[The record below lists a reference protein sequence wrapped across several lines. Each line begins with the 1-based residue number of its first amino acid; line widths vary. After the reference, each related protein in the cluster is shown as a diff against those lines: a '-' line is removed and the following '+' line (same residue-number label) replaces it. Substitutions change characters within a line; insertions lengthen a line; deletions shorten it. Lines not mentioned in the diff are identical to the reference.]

1 MLRRRRQQ
9 LHAHIA
15 ATLERQ
21 FPEIVA
27 AQPQLLAQHCA
38 EAGLADK
45 AIDYSLKAGQQ
56 AVARSALAE
65 AAGQLRKGLKL
76 IAAIADSQSQL
87 QYELDLQMALGP
99 ALLATKGFA
108 ASEVGDT
115 FARAR
120 TPLLYGLRLYH
131 TVRSEFDLGLS
142 FATQI
147 TQIEWSGGPA
157 WKVRCWHETD
167 LSGLCDVGS
176 SG

>member
-1 MLRRRRQQ
+1 
-9 LHAHIA
+9 
-15 ATLERQ
+15 
-21 FPEIVA
+21 
-27 AQPQLLAQHCA
+27 
-38 EAGLADK
+38 
-45 AIDYSLKAGQQ
+45 
-56 AVARSALAE
+56 
-65 AAGQLRKGLKL
+65 
-76 IAAIADSQSQL
+76 
-87 QYELDLQMALGP
+87 MALGP

-120 TPLLYGLRLYH
+120 ALAEQLDRPEYQVPLLYGLRLYH